1 MLSNKIFA
9 KRKEPI
15 FQIPSKAKTQ
25 KEIGAYVD
33 QYVKDSIA
41 WQEREFQKWK
51 LENITLP
58 LHDPS
63 RVKQRRRQVWK
74 WSAVSFSMLCFLVYS
89 GILPISQRLQEIL
102 ILEWL
107 PDFWFSAPPV
117 QNLPNTPLFFSI
129 VALLITAP
137 IAYAIWTIRDENAAQ
152 TLENARKDT
161 NLKDFQRLSEWASGF
176 HFPEDKTVSLNK
188 QTIKNTGSPETTT
201 ETSTTTETY
210 SPPKDA
216 QQISR
221 RMGAESLQVAAIYQ
235 LQAFMRGAYGEQ
247 FMKPAFHM
255 LHSIWE
261 GLMRPLLPPDAQVLD
276 DDQTISVQ
284 NRIEDHHQKPIY
296 RAVNNALIGDGGM
309 TLRVFRDELA
319 GLFLAGIST
328 NGENMRPLRLAGLNF
343 SGANISWSSL
353 RNAKFQGIKLV
364 EANMCGA
371 NIQGSQLL
379 KANLLFVKAQ
389 HINMHSVCAK
399 LITLSYAEL
408 MSADLLGAD
417 FEFATLKGSDLQQAD
432 IFEAKLRNAI
442 LTKATLPT
450 VSHQTFLDGAKIC
463 AKTIYQNCEPNSAEA
478 EHQRAKWLRMGAILV
493 DSKTGEPIKPK

>member
-15 FQIPSKAKTQ
+15 FQLPSKAKTQ
-25 KEIGAYVD
+25 KEIEAYVD

-63 RVKQRRRQVWK
+63 KVKQRRRQVWK
-74 WSAVSFSMLCFLVYS
+74 WSAISLIMLCFLVYS

-102 ILEWL
+102 IFEWL
-107 PDFWFSAPPV
+107 PDLWFSAPPV

-176 HFPEDKTVSLNK
+176 HLPEDKTVSLNK
-188 QTIKNTGSPETTT
+188 QATKHTDSPETTT

-210 SPPKDA
+210 SPPKEA
-216 QQISR
+216 QQVSR

-235 LQAFMRGAYGEQ
+235 LQAFMHGTYGEQ

-261 GLMRPLLPPDAQVLD
+261 GLMRPLIPDMQFNADMLTDKRYREALQSIKDHRAKPLP
-276 DDQTISVQ
+276 
-284 NRIEDHHQKPIY
+284 
-296 RAVNNALIGDGGM
+296 NALNTVLFGDGGK
-309 TLRVFRDELA
+309 TLRLFSDSLERLNLA
-319 GLFLAGIST
+319 GMSIEKANLSGLSFLSCD
-328 NGENMRPLRLAGLNF
+328 LSFCRLSDVNAQETIFDECNF
-343 SGANISWSSL
+343 SGCHIKSSNLQKSSVQSGRFMFSFIEQSKLDFLDISQSQFWGSQIQSSSL
-353 RNAKFQGIKLV
+353 MYANFQGCQFYETQISK
-364 EANMCGA
+364 
-371 NIQGSQLL
+371 I
-379 KANLLFVKAQ
+379 NL
-389 HINMHSVCAK
+389 H
-399 LITLSYAEL
+399 
-408 MSADLLGAD
+408 GAD
-417 FEFATLKGSDLQQAD
+417 FHDRVKMPDVKIQKDVKISLETKFSSSAC
-432 IFEAKLRNAI
+432 RN
-442 LTKATLPT
+442 
-450 VSHQTFLDGAKIC
+450 
-463 AKTIYQNCEPNSAEA
+463 E
-478 EHQRAKWLRMGAILV
+478 WLNAGAILV
-493 DSKTGEPIKPK
+493 DSKTGKPIDPP